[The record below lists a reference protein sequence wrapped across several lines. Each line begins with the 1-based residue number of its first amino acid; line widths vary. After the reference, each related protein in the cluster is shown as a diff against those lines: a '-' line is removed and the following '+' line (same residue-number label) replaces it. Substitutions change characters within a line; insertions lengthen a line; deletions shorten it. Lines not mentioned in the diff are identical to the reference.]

1 MSTATAAEERTCF
14 FCQDST
20 PNHKHYTV
28 MCYENGKCVGR
39 LAPDGYAVDRK
50 VFAAILRK
58 GRAEQIAAEINE
70 TTETT
75 GFSAKVKPF

>member
-28 MCYENGKCVGR
+28 MCYEGGKCVGR
-39 LAPDGYAVDRK
+39 LAPDGYAVNRK
-50 VFAAILRK
+50 LFAAMLTRD
-58 GRAEQIAAEINE
+58 RAEQIAAEINE
-70 TTETT
+70 TTAET
-75 GFSAKVKPF
+75 GFSAKAKRF